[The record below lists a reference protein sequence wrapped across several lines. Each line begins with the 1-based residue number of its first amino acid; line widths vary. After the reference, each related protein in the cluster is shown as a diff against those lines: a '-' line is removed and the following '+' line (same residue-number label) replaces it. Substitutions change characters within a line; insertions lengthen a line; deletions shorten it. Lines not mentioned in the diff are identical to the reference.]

1 MIIADEKAVYHVMSR
16 TALDGFPLKDVE
28 KDFMLDLIKSLSSLY
43 FTEILGFCLMGN
55 HFHLLVKMFPENR
68 FTDEQIQKRFKIYYG
83 DSREFAEGQIP
94 YLREKLSSLS
104 EFMREIKVGFTRD
117 YNRRHNR
124 RGYFWGDRFKS
135 VIVDKGETLVNC
147 LAYIDLNPLRAGLV
161 ERPEDYR
168 WNSLGYHLQTENKDQ
183 FLSTDFG
190 LEQFNPPTAD
200 KGLKNPKERIKRY
213 RRYVYEAGALNRPD
227 KMQAKVIDDKIVAK
241 ERRKGFEISRASR
254 FRYRTRYFTDSG
266 IIGSKEFVAENYQR
280 FKHLFY
286 SKHEKKPKPIKGLD
300 GMYSLKRLS
309 EVI

>member
-1 MIIADEKAVYHVMSR
+1 MPRTSRLIIFEEKAVYHVMSR
-16 TALDGFPLKDVE
+16 TALDGFPLQGVE
-28 KDFMLDLIKSLSSLY
+28 KDFMLNLIKRFSALY

-55 HFHLLVKMFPENR
+55 HFHLLVKMIPENR
-68 FTDEQIQKRFKIYYG
+68 FTDEEIKKRFEAHYG

-94 YLREKLSSLS
+94 YWREKLSSLS
-104 EFMREIKVGFTRD
+104 EFVREIKVGFARY

-161 ERPEDYR
+161 KRPEDYR

-183 FLSTDFG
+183 FLSADFG
-190 LEQFNPPTAD
+190 LKEFNV
-200 KGLKNPKERIKRY
+200 KGKKERIRRY

-227 KMQAKVIDDKIVAK
+227 KMQAQVMDAKVVAK
-241 ERRKGFEISRASR
+241 ERKKDFEVIRISR
-254 FRYRTRYFTDSG
+254 FRYRTRYFSDSG
-266 IIGSKEFVAENYQR
+266 IIGSKEFVAENYKR
-280 FKHLFY
+280 FKHLFH

-300 GMYSLKRLS
+300 GMYSLKPLS
-309 EVI
+309 ELI

>member
-1 MIIADEKAVYHVMSR
+1 MPRTSRMIIDGEKAVYHVMSR
-16 TALDGFPLKDVE
+16 TALDGFPIKDIE
-28 KDFMLDLIKSLSSLY
+28 KDFLLKLIKKFSSLY

-55 HFHLLVKMFPENR
+55 HFHLLVKIIPEDR
-68 FTDEQIQKRFKIYYG
+68 FTDEEIQKRVEAFYG
-83 DSREFAEGQIP
+83 DSRAFSKGQLP
-94 YLREKLSSLS
+94 YFRQKLSSLS
-104 EFMREIKVGFTRD
+104 EFVREIKVGFARY

-135 VIVDKGETLVNC
+135 VIVDKGETLANC
-147 LAYIDLNPLRAGLV
+147 LAYIDLNPLRAGLI

-190 LEQFNPPTAD
+190 LKEFNVKTE
-200 KGLKNPKERIKRY
+200 KERIRQY
-213 RRYVYEAGALNRPD
+213 RRYVYEAGAISRPD
-227 KMQAKVIDDKIVAK
+227 KMQAKVIDDKLVDK
-241 ERRKGFEISRASR
+241 ERKKDYEISRINR

-266 IIGSKEFVAENYQR
+266 IIGSKEYVAENYQR

-286 SKHEKKPKPIKGLD
+286 SKHEKKPKPVKGLE

-309 EVI
+309 EII